1 MKKRL
6 LSILIMTLAC
16 SIVSCKS
23 GGDHKSN
30 VKPTATPNVKFYPA
44 ENTVQIKGIRRAA
57 VLPFADYSSQQ
68 EPVTYREWGGNIKIV
83 EEIIDQLT
91 SHGISVVIQ
100 EDINALLVDNE
111 IIKPLDK
118 EKYLIYGTAAGTPK
132 YELENFEHSKP
143 IQEALTKIID
153 KRVVSLRTLKEGDV
167 FREMGLIS
175 QSVRNSNIS
184 ALGDVTV

>member
-118 EKYLIYGTAAGTPK
+118 EKYLIYGTGVGTPK
-132 YELENFEHSKP
+132 YELKN
-143 IQEALTKIID
+143 
-153 KRVVSLRTLKEGDV
+153 
-167 FREMGLIS
+167 
-175 QSVRNSNIS
+175 
-184 ALGDVTV
+184 